1 MRRNYM
7 KIKYTIIGLDCP
19 NCAAKL
25 ASMIEGKD
33 GIDSAKINF
42 LTEKLT
48 VETTLDESAAYAI
61 LADAARA
68 FDKSVKI
75 EK

>member
-1 MRRNYM
+1 M
-7 KIKYTIIGLDCP
+7 KIKYEIVGLDCP

-25 ASMIEGKD
+25 AREMEKIE

-48 VETTLDESAAYAI
+48 VETSLDEAMAYDVLSRAAK
-61 LADAARA
+61 A
-68 FDKSVKI
+68 FSSDVKI
-75 EK
+75 KK

>member
-1 MRRNYM
+1 M
-7 KIKYTIIGLDCP
+7 KYRFNILNIDCP
-19 NCAAKL
+19 TCAGKVQEL
-25 ASMIEGKD
+25 IENAE

-48 VETTLDESAAYAI
+48 VESTLSESDL
-61 LADAARA
+61 LALLRSVARS
-68 FDKSVKI
+68 FSKSIVV

>member
-1 MRRNYM
+1 M
-7 KIKYTIIGLDCP
+7 KIKYTITGLDCP

-25 ASMIEGKD
+25 ASQMSNLEGVE
-33 GIDSAKINF
+33 SAKINF

-48 VETTLDESAAYAI
+48 VETTLDEATLYELLSKAAK
-61 LADAARA
+61 A
-68 FDKSVKI
+68 FEKGIKI

>member
-1 MRRNYM
+1 M
-7 KIKYTIIGLDCP
+7 KIKYNIIGLDCP

-25 ASMIEGKD
+25 AAQMGSIEG
-33 GIDSAKINF
+33 ISSAKINF

-48 VETTLDESAAYAI
+48 VETELDEAVAYAA
-61 LADAARA
+61 LSKCARA
-68 FDKSVKI
+68 FSSDVKI

>member
-1 MRRNYM
+1 M
-7 KIKYTIIGLDCP
+7 KLKFDIVGLDCP

-25 ASMIEGKD
+25 AALMEREEKIS
-33 GIDSAKINF
+33 SAKINF

-48 VETTLDESAAYAI
+48 VETELSYDEAKATLSRVATS
-61 LADAARA
+61 

-75 EK
+75 S

>member
-1 MRRNYM
+1 M

-25 ASMIEGKD
+25 ASQMSAIE

-48 VETTLDESAAYAI
+48 VETSLDEAIAYDLLSRAAK
-61 LADAARA
+61 A
-68 FDKSVKI
+68 FSRDIKI

>member
-1 MRRNYM
+1 M
-7 KIKYTIIGLDCP
+7 KLKYNITGLDCP

-25 ASMIEGKD
+25 AGMIEAKE
-33 GIDSAKINF
+33 GINGAKINF

-48 VETTLDESAAYAI
+48 VDTALDESATYLLVSDTAK
-61 LADAARA
+61 A
-68 FDKSVKI
+68 FSKSVKI

>member
-1 MRRNYM
+1 M
-7 KIKYTIIGLDCP
+7 KIKYIIKGLDCP

-25 ASMIEGKD
+25 SAMIENKD
-33 GIDSAKINF
+33 GITAAKINF

-48 VETTLDESAAYAI
+48 VEADIDEERVYEIVCETAK
-61 LADAARA
+61 A
-68 FDKSVKI
+68 FSRDIVI

>member
-1 MRRNYM
+1 M
-7 KIKYTIIGLDCP
+7 KFKYTITGLDCP

-25 ASMIEGKD
+25 AKMIEAD
-33 GIDSAKINF
+33 EGIASAKINF
-42 LTEKLT
+42 LTERLT
-48 VETTLDESAAYAI
+48 LESEMEEDSLLAKVKAI
-61 LADAARA
+61 AKS

>member
-1 MRRNYM
+1 M
-7 KIKYTIIGLDCP
+7 KFKFNITGLDCP

-25 ASMIEGKD
+25 SDIIAKQD

-42 LTEKLT
+42 LTEKIT
-48 VETTLDESAAYAI
+48 VESALEEGELISVLSSVAKK
-61 LADAARA
+61 
-68 FDKSVKI
+68 FDKSVKV

>member
-1 MRRNYM
+1 M
-7 KIKYTIIGLDCP
+7 KFKYKITGLDCP

-25 ASMIEGKD
+25 AGMIEGID
-33 GIDSAKINF
+33 GITAAKINF

-48 VETTLDESAAYAI
+48 VEADISEAELLPLVESTAKK
-61 LADAARA
+61 
-68 FDKSVKI
+68 FEKGVKI

>member
-1 MRRNYM
+1 M
-7 KIKYTIIGLDCP
+7 KFKYTITGLDCP

-25 ASMIEGKD
+25 AKMIEEND
-33 GIDSAKINF
+33 GIQAAKINF

-48 VETTLDESAAYAI
+48 VESDLDEECVISLARSSAK
-61 LADAARA
+61 A
-68 FDKSVKI
+68 FDKSVKV

>member
-1 MRRNYM
+1 M
-7 KIKYTIIGLDCP
+7 KLKYTITGVDCP

-25 ASMIEGKD
+25 AGIMSEKAGIE
-33 GIDSAKINF
+33 SAKINF

-48 VETTLDESAAYAI
+48 VETSLSESEAYAVLESAA
-61 LADAARA
+61 
-68 FDKSVKI
+68 KSFSKSIKI

>member
-1 MRRNYM
+1 M
-7 KIKYTIIGLDCP
+7 KLKYTITGLDCP

-25 ASMIEGKD
+25 ASQMSDID
-33 GIDSAKINF
+33 GIESAKINF

-48 VETTLDESAAYAI
+48 VETTLDEATALDLLSKKAT
-61 LADAARA
+61 A
-68 FDKSVKI
+68 FEKDVKI

>member
-1 MRRNYM
+1 M
-7 KIKYTIIGLDCP
+7 KIKYTITGLDCP

-25 ASMIEGKD
+25 AASMESKD

-48 VETTLDESAAYAI
+48 VETSLDESATYE
-61 LADAARA
+61 LLFAAA
-68 FDKSVKI
+68 QVFDKSVKI

>member
-1 MRRNYM
+1 M
-7 KIKYTIIGLDCP
+7 KIKYDVTGLDCP

-25 ASMIEGKD
+25 AAMISEKD

-48 VETTLDESAAYAI
+48 VESSLSEGDLLTTLRSV
-61 LADAARA
+61 ARS
-68 FDKSVKI
+68 FSKSIVV

>member
-1 MRRNYM
+1 M
-7 KIKYTIIGLDCP
+7 KYRFNIINIDCP
-19 NCAAKL
+19 TCAGKVQEL
-25 ASMIEGKD
+25 IEKAE

-48 VETTLDESAAYAI
+48 VESALSESDLLI
-61 LADAARA
+61 LLRSVARS
-68 FDKSVKI
+68 FSKSIVV

>member
-1 MRRNYM
+1 M
-7 KIKYTIIGLDCP
+7 KIKYIIRGLDCP

-25 ASMIEGKD
+25 ASQMSNIEG
-33 GIDSAKINF
+33 IESAKINF

-48 VETTLDESAAYAI
+48 VETSLDEDSTYKALSASAK
-61 LADAARA
+61 A
-68 FDKSVKI
+68 FSRDIKI

>member
-1 MRRNYM
+1 M
-7 KIKYTIIGLDCP
+7 KIKYTITGLDCP

-25 ASMIEGKD
+25 AGMIEAKE
-33 GIDSAKINF
+33 GIESAKINF

-48 VETTLDESAAYAI
+48 VETSLSENDAFVVISAI
-61 LADAARA
+61 SKTFSRD
-68 FDKSVKI
+68 VKI